1 MRRRRSLSAL
11 VSFRR
16 PLPVLIRVKRPASRT
31 VTMGSSATGRASD
44 RRRWT
49 SDIGLT
55 ATAPL
60 SQYPDINA
68 SGTGIVAERACDGSP
83 RYWAARGCHRK
94 MWNPAGD
101 ILWIVVGDRPLSP
114 GVGAS
119 YRPEPTA
126 IGSLGGA
133 FMNPAQLARPYGAP
147 DPN

>member
-11 VSFRR
+11 GSFRR
-16 PLPVLIRVKRPASRT
+16 PLLVLIRVKRPASRT

-60 SQYPDINA
+60 SRYRDINV
-68 SGTGIVAERACDGSP
+68 SGTGMVSERARDGSP
-83 RYWAARGCHRK
+83 RYWAARGRHRK

-101 ILWIVVGDRPLSP
+101 ILWIVVGDQVPAPPRWP
-114 GVGAS
+114 A
-119 YRPEPTA
+119 
-126 IGSLGGA
+126 GSLCRGW
-133 FMNPAQLARPYGAP
+133 NPQQIYSRSVAMTNKARSPSR
-147 DPN
+147 